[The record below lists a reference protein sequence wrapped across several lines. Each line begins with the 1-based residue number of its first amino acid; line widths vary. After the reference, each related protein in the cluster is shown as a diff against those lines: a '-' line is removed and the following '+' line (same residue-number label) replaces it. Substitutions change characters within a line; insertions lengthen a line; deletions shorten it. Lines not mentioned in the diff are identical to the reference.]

1 MNKFQLRETY
11 IRLSKL
17 ESIQDCLELLDIFLE
32 HLWNVI
38 EHHHEDEV
46 NSQSDSD
53 AKTLNHMMFTKLTHM
68 RNIIEGVGYTSHNGN
83 FLNKIIDPTIIA
95 SMTRNVYET
104 VAVFNLIYRSAK
116 NEDEKDLLY
125 GLWESAG
132 LKFRQRFDFETLSNE
147 NKRKIQDEK
156 KQIEEI
162 EREIKNNLLYLSL
175 DDANQAKVDKKL
187 KDKDFKIRFDGD
199 NVIYLNWRD
208 MYKVMELNKDLFEE
222 IYSYFS
228 LYAHPSQVSVFQFR
242 DMFGKDEDF
251 RQLTLLNLK
260 YFFSFISVFVA
271 DYINLFP
278 QVKQTFEQLDSYKQ
292 NAINAYNKMLRGD
305 DYSINDTWR
314 ALE

>member
-1 MNKFQLRETY
+1 
-11 IRLSKL
+11 
-17 ESIQDCLELLDIFLE
+17 
-32 HLWNVI
+32 
-38 EHHHEDEV
+38 
-46 NSQSDSD
+46 
-53 AKTLNHMMFTKLTHM
+53 MMFTKLTHM
-68 RNIIEGVGYTSHNGN
+68 RKIIEGVGYTSHNGN
-83 FLNKIIDPTIIA
+83 YLNKIIDPTIIA

-222 IYSYFS
+222 IYTYFS

-242 DMFGKDEDF
+242 DMFGEDEDF

-260 YFFSFISVFVA
+260 YFFSLTSVFVA

>member
-68 RNIIEGVGYTSHNGN
+68 RKIIEGVGYTSHNGN

-222 IYSYFS
+222 IYTYFS